1 MLEEESANKKDFV
14 KDIGN
19 SLKNEL
25 KKDPFGKK
33 LQRFKHGI
41 ITLITSLKQARNI
54 VKNNYELG
62 RKHYELGNFD
72 DAVLRFKFLTWM
84 EPRHADGWYWLGA
97 SYMAV
102 DKKPNAKAALIK
114 AVAIKPDFQEA
125 KDLLQAAVPENFTI
139 RQVTEAE
146 ADKLTEIHVECF
158 PRYWNREVFTDFF
171 AVKDTFAFLVEE
183 GQEAIAMLVYRVAF
197 DQAEILTLAVLP
209 AYRKLGIARKLV
221 VDMLEKCKALG
232 VEKLFLE
239 VEVDNNPAIKLYEN
253 SGFQHINR
261 RKLYYQQLDGSLTD
275 ALVMMKKLS

>member
-84 EPRHADGWYWLGA
+84 EPRHADGWYWLGV

-114 AVAIKPDFQEA
+114 AVAIKPDFPEA
-125 KDLLQAAVPENFTI
+125 KDLLKAA
-139 RQVTEAE
+139 
-146 ADKLTEIHVECF
+146 
-158 PRYWNREVFTDFF
+158 
-171 AVKDTFAFLVEE
+171 
-183 GQEAIAMLVYRVAF
+183 
-197 DQAEILTLAVLP
+197 
-209 AYRKLGIARKLV
+209 
-221 VDMLEKCKALG
+221 
-232 VEKLFLE
+232 
-239 VEVDNNPAIKLYEN
+239 
-253 SGFQHINR
+253 SG
-261 RKLYYQQLDGSLTD
+261 G
-275 ALVMMKKLS
+275 A

>member
-1 MLEEESANKKDFV
+1 M
-14 KDIGN
+14 
-19 SLKNEL
+19 
-25 KKDPFGKK
+25 
-33 LQRFKHGI
+33 
-41 ITLITSLKQARNI
+41 
-54 VKNNYELG
+54 
-62 RKHYELGNFD
+62 
-72 DAVLRFKFLTWM
+72 
-84 EPRHADGWYWLGA
+84 
-97 SYMAV
+97 
-102 DKKPNAKAALIK
+102 
-114 AVAIKPDFQEA
+114 
-125 KDLLQAAVPENFTI
+125 PENFTI
-139 RQVTEAE
+139 RQVKEAE

-183 GQEAIAMLVYRVAF
+183 GQEAVAMLVYRVAF

-275 ALVMMKKLS
+275 ALVMLKKL